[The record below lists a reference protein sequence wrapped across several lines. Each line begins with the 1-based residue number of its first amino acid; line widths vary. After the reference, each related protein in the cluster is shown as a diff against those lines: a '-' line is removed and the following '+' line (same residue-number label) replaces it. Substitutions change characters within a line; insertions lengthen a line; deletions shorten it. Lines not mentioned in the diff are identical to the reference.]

1 MFGLKKETVD
11 DVLTVLAA
19 VMIFNTLPQFQF
31 VGQYFKDY
39 PIIILA
45 MAIII
50 IAYRNK
56 IANSLGE

>member
-19 VMIFNTLPQFQF
+19 VMIFNTLPQLQF